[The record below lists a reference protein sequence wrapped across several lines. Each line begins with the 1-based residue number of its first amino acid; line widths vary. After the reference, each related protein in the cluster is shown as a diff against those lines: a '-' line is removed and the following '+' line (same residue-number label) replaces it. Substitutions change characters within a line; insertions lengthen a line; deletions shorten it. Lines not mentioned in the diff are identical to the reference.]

1 MWAHAFVYFYY
12 QLLRVDLP
20 FLVVNLIIWWYYCYY
35 WCYFFQ
41 SIIYKAG
48 FRSLGEGELVE
59 FESKPSDKGVEATF
73 VCGIGG
79 AECRGS
85 DRRPMSRKKFK
96 KIRWVTW
103 LRFLLVIH
111 LVHFLLFKPH
121 RNNARPLITWT
132 RCITMLQTFPLFFP
146 LAEIKM
152 SMIVSMI
159 LPRNRLWFIGS
170 EFRKLN

>member
-1 MWAHAFVYFYY
+1 MGGGCVCVEEMSRSRW
-12 QLLRVDLP
+12 
-20 FLVVNLIIWWYYCYY
+20 
-35 WCYFFQ
+35 

-96 KIRWVTW
+96 KISVSILEAKSW
-103 LRFLLVIH
+103 LSYLCNEFVAGGTVRMSGVLVIWI
-111 LVHFLLFKPH
+111 PG
-121 RNNARPLITWT
+121 IG
-132 RCITMLQTFPLFFP
+132 
-146 LAEIKM
+146 
-152 SMIVSMI
+152 IVV
-159 LPRNRLWFIGS
+159 IGS
-170 EFRKLN
+170 TSTN